1 MILQDVIC
9 SEMSNYNIIMVAEVP
24 VIRITILKIYSHLFH
39 SFQSNIFMKCE
50 REKDKKSVFKSV
62 YLFFRGFFL

>member
-24 VIRITILKIYSHLFH
+24 VIRITILKIYSHVFH
-39 SFQSNIFMKCE
+39 
-50 REKDKKSVFKSV
+50 
-62 YLFFRGFFL
+62 